1 MNSEGDNAMPCK
13 TTVAELIDNVYLRSR
28 RNKTHINTT
37 KQGEQKSRGFSNG
50 AFTNDY
56 AITTKI
62 ISDKALM
69 ACNFCLFW
77 SCIIIDKRTSFS
89 SIEIFFV
96 ACFLQLEV
104 NCVYE

>member
-37 KQGEQKSRGFSNG
+37 KQGEQKSRGFSYG

-56 AITTKI
+56 ANTSNI
-62 ISDKALM
+62 ISDKL
-69 ACNFCLFW
+69 
-77 SCIIIDKRTSFS
+77 
-89 SIEIFFV
+89 
-96 ACFLQLEV
+96 
-104 NCVYE
+104 